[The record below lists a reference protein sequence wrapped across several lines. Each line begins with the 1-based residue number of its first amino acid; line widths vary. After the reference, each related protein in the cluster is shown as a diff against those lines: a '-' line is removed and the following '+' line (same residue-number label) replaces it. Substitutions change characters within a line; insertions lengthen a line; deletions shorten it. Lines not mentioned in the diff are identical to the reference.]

1 MEVLELGRTSRPAWA
16 PAKTS
21 RLGKSAEH
29 AKHRFPSWKPA
40 GLGNPGG
47 TKEAVGLAILSALS
61 ITSVWSAVCPSY
73 FTLATFGSQPEARVR
88 ATKGCWIGFA
98 LSTATAAAIYLV
110 FDELLPAL
118 VAEATAAALLGISL
132 YAINSE
138 TPATIPPIERQQE
151 NVLPQPMTL
160 PVAAPAA

>member
-1 MEVLELGRTSRPAWA
+1 MEVLELGSTSRPAWA

-21 RLGKSAEH
+21 RLGKSAARNH
-29 AKHRFPSWKPA
+29 FNSWKPA
-40 GLGNPGG
+40 GLGNPGK
-47 TKEAVGLAILSALS
+47 TTEEVGLAILSALS

-98 LSTATAAAIYLV
+98 LSTATAAAIFLV

-138 TPATIPPIERQQE
+138 TPKTVPPIEQQQ
-151 NVLPQPMTL
+151 LPRST
-160 PVAAPAA
+160 VT

>member
-1 MEVLELGRTSRPAWA
+1 MMTQKLSRAQPRYR
-16 PAKTS
+16 P
-21 RLGKSAEH
+21 
-29 AKHRFPSWKPA
+29 PSWRPA
-40 GLGNPGG
+40 GLGKPGG

-73 FTLATFGSQPEARVR
+73 FTLATFGSQPEARAR
-88 ATKGCWIGFA
+88 AKKGCWIGFG

-132 YAINSE
+132 YAIDSE
-138 TPATIPPIERQQE
+138 PPKMVPPIERQQE
-151 NVLPQPMTL
+151 PQVLP
-160 PVAAPAA
+160 AA

>member
-1 MEVLELGRTSRPAWA
+1 MEVLELGRTSRHAWS

-21 RLGKSAEH
+21 RLGKSA
-29 AKHRFPSWKPA
+29 ARNRFPSWKPA

-138 TPATIPPIERQQE
+138 TPATIPPIERQQ
-151 NVLPQPMTL
+151 QPMTL
-160 PVAAPAA
+160 PVATPAA